1 MKSIKSVRIYSE
13 EFKWQVVQEV
23 LSGKMT
29 KEEARKLYSIQGN
42 CTILYWMR
50 KFSGNDNYRNFH
62 SFGTSLEEMSKLK
75 KPDASIKKIE
85 ELEIRL
91 KEANV
96 RAALWQK
103 MVEIAEEQLHIDI
116 KKVWCPAI
124 EKYKIEHSQERISYM
139 CNLLG
144 YSKQAYYKQLKAL
157 ESDSLE
163 VYLIVGLVKTARII
177 WKRGSGRN
185 LYAYLQESF
194 RDHQIKIGRDKFF
207 GILRE
212 HGLLIKPKRR
222 LTTTTLSYHR
232 FYKYPNLIKEKVCNA
247 PNQIWVSDITYIYL
261 EEEQCFSYLFLIT
274 DVYSRKIIGYSL
286 ELSLKAIGAIK
297 A

>member
-1 MKSIKSVRIYSE
+1 
-13 EFKWQVVQEV
+13 
-23 LSGKMT
+23 
-29 KEEARKLYSIQGN
+29 
-42 CTILYWMR
+42 
-50 KFSGNDNYRNFH
+50 
-62 SFGTSLEEMSKLK
+62 
-75 KPDASIKKIE
+75 
-85 ELEIRL
+85 
-91 KEANV
+91 
-96 RAALWQK
+96 
-103 MVEIAEEQLHIDI
+103 
-116 KKVWCPAI
+116 
-124 EKYKIEHSQERISYM
+124 M

-194 RDHQIKIGRDKFF
+194 RNHQIKIGRDKFF
-207 GILRE
+207 DILRE

-222 LTTTTLSYHR
+222 ITTTTLSYHR

-247 PNQIWVSDITYIYL
+247 PNQIWVSDITYVYL

-297 A
+297 SLNQAIINSRHLIDHCIHHSDRGIQYCCNEYVKILNQHGISISMTEKGDPLENAIAERLNRTIKEEFTTQKELSFSNYKIAKNDIVSFVNFYNTKRPHSSIERLTPEEAYLRKGELKRQWKAYYKKKENGFS

>member
-1 MKSIKSVRIYSE
+1 
-13 EFKWQVVQEV
+13 
-23 LSGKMT
+23 
-29 KEEARKLYSIQGN
+29 
-42 CTILYWMR
+42 
-50 KFSGNDNYRNFH
+50 
-62 SFGTSLEEMSKLK
+62 
-75 KPDASIKKIE
+75 
-85 ELEIRL
+85 
-91 KEANV
+91 
-96 RAALWQK
+96 
-103 MVEIAEEQLHIDI
+103 
-116 KKVWCPAI
+116 
-124 EKYKIEHSQERISYM
+124 M

-194 RDHQIKIGRDKFF
+194 RNHQIKIGRDKFF
-207 GILRE
+207 DILRE

-222 LTTTTLSYHR
+222 ITTTTLSYHR

-247 PNQIWVSDITYIYL
+247 PNQIWVSDITYVYL

-297 A
+297 SLNQAIINSRHLIDHCIHHSDRGIQYCCNEYVKILNQHGISISMTEKGDPLENAIAERLNRTIKEEFTTQKELSFSNYKIAKNDIVSFVNFYNTKRPNSSIERLTPEEAYLRKGELKRQWKAYYKKKENGFS

>member
-1 MKSIKSVRIYSE
+1 
-13 EFKWQVVQEV
+13 
-23 LSGKMT
+23 
-29 KEEARKLYSIQGN
+29 
-42 CTILYWMR
+42 
-50 KFSGNDNYRNFH
+50 
-62 SFGTSLEEMSKLK
+62 
-75 KPDASIKKIE
+75 
-85 ELEIRL
+85 
-91 KEANV
+91 
-96 RAALWQK
+96 
-103 MVEIAEEQLHIDI
+103 
-116 KKVWCPAI
+116 
-124 EKYKIEHSQERISYM
+124 M

-194 RDHQIKIGRDKFF
+194 RNHQIKIGRDKFF
-207 GILRE
+207 DILRE

-222 LTTTTLSYHR
+222 ITTTTLSYHR

-297 A
+297 SLNQAIITSRHLTDHCIHHSDRGIQYCCNEYVKILNQHGISISMTEKGDPLENAIAERLNRTIKEEFTTQKELSFSNYKIAKNDIVSFVNFYNTKRPHSSIERLTPEEAYLRKGELKRQWKAYYKKKENGFS